1 MYIFGTTRKM
11 KILIYKKE
19 GEATPPLPTGGP

>member
-19 GEATPPLPTGGP
+19 DEAIPPLFIGGF